1 MYLKQVGI
9 TIYSKCTLF
18 HINYIHNDLI
28 VSLMFII
35 CAVEKRSLCFFLLH
49 KVSHTQPCVKKRF
62 STLSWQYTA
71 SNTEYSRNCKTDSA
85 QTHFPASWNAATV
98 SILIVNRE
106 TGMQWRANALF
117 LSQDQLILL
126 KAIKSTSIICDQL
139 NHVKGFWPYSSKNES
154 CEALLAVIRRT
165 VMKAICTFYRE
176 PGNALWLLCLEMCWQ
191 HFLLAPFWVRILHF
205 NSFDAVVSF
214 CCCLFIKKQIK
225 KKTFVAKCLVHCLI
239 NSRLLLKLRY

>member
-18 HINYIHNDLI
+18 HINYIHNALI

-35 CAVEKRSLCFFLLH
+35 CAVEKRSLWFFLLH

-126 KAIKSTSIICDQL
+126 KAIKSTSIVCDQL

-191 HFLLAPFWVRILHF
+191 HFLLAPFWWGYCISTVLTLLSLF
-205 NSFDAVVSF
+205 AVV
-214 CCCLFIKKQIK
+214 C
-225 KKTFVAKCLVHCLI
+225 
-239 NSRLLLKLRY
+239 LLKNKSRKKLLWRSVWYTVW